1 MRAAL
6 KQVVSW
12 VFRQRVPATR
22 FHRALAYQH
31 IAARFAWYEL
41 QRIFYYQPLFEALC
55 ASVGPG
61 VHLEMTPDSKLP
73 VVYNV
78 QLHVGRNTRLSARAT
93 FSGARNAKKPPIIV
107 IGEDCIFGQ
116 RCILRAGTEIR
127 LGRHVMIATNALLSG
142 DPGHPLDPI
151 ARRTLPAPPE
161 SLGPII
167 IEDDVWLCTNVTVLG
182 NVRSGRGSVVAASS
196 VVTKDVP
203 PYTLVAGNPA
213 RPIRSLDP
221 NTAARSHLNTVRP
234 ATAQSAMGELAT
246 ASGQGISLEELRGS
260 LRRGYTELFLSGR
273 EELEPAEEERFQA
286 LWNQVLESLTKNG
299 LAPSSEPVVEK
310 AVEPRPTSEG

>member
-6 KQVVSW
+6 KEMVSW

-22 FHRALAYQH
+22 VHRALAYQH

-55 ASVGPG
+55 ASVEPG
-61 VHLEMTPDSKLP
+61 LHLEMTPDSKLP

-78 QLHVGRNTRLSARAT
+78 QLHIGRNVRLPARAT
-93 FSGARNAKKPPIIV
+93 FSGARNAEKPPIIV

-116 RCILRAGTEIR
+116 RVILRAGTEIR
-127 LGRHVMIATNALLSG
+127 LGRHVMISTNCLLGG

-151 ARRTLPAPPE
+151 ARRTLPAPRE
-161 SLGPII
+161 AHGAIV
-167 IEDDVWLCTNVTVLG
+167 IEDDVWLCTNVTVVG
-182 NVRSGRGSVVAASS
+182 NVRIGRGSVVAASS

-221 NTAARSHLNTVRP
+221 SAAARSQLNTVRP
-234 ATAQSAMGELAT
+234 ASAPPAMGELGPSA
-246 ASGQGISLEELRGS
+246 QGISLDELRGS
-260 LRRGYTELFLSGR
+260 LRRGFSELFLSGR
-273 EELEPAEEERFQA
+273 EQLEPAEEERFQA
-286 LWNQVLESLTKNG
+286 LWNRVLGNLTKNG
-299 LAPSSEPVVEK
+299 LAPSSEPVEK
-310 AVEPRPTSEG
+310 TPVAEGRPAPEG